1 MKKLLLFAALAA
13 TVLSVNAQYKVE
25 KLWGSTNVPSAADC
39 RQGVGLN
46 GKFYINHKGAAA
58 TETTEA
64 VEPAVLVYSEG
75 GQENQQFPGGSN
87 CGLNIDQAGHLIVSL
102 ATFPNAGSW
111 IFDDET
117 AMIRVID
124 PATGEVTD
132 LPLGGGAP
140 NGGRLDVLG
149 RAYGDLLGSGEL
161 YLPYLPADGKINR
174 YFYEDGV
181 VLGEDCYAPLQ
192 SPAAN
197 ADNMTIINA
206 VVDADG
212 VDAIFYYQRG
222 GNPYLYYFNGDNL
235 DGEVIAI
242 PTTEDGIMRCNQNGA
257 DFFAFNGKN
266 FVVYPCGKANN
277 AYYDGFA
284 ILEVGAD
291 VPLFVKAP
299 TIAAAPNAFQANWLN
314 AEVGEDGVTIY
325 QYVPGK
331 SMEVYKMTLEE
342 EDTPDV
348 YILGEVGE
356 NAWAPNVGQK
366 MEYAEG
372 VYTATITCDGRKS
385 GYNYF
390 SFTTELAENNDQGG
404 WDYIAPFRFGAV
416 SDGDF
421 DVTEDMLNI
430 DLSLTKEGGQAFKI
444 PAGEYTLTVN
454 LETMKLVIA
463 PVAKT
468 REITGD
474 VKDKEGN
481 PIEGVTVTATPVDLT
496 PAGMRRAEADTYTTT
511 TDANGHYALEVP
523 ADGEYELTFEK
534 EGYKTVTVPEL
545 EGEAVELE
553 SDATAVNDINSI
565 KAVAGVKYVNAAGQV
580 SNVPFDGINVKI
592 TSYTDGSKTT
602 TKVVK

>member
-25 KLWGSTNVPSAADC
+25 KLWGSENVPTAADC

-46 GKFYINHKGAAA
+46 GKFYINNK
-58 TETTEA
+58 TTEA
-64 VEPAVLVYSEG
+64 PAVMVYSEAG
-75 GQENQQFPGGSN
+75 LENQQFDGGLN
-87 CGLNIDQAGHLIVSL
+87 CGINIDQAGHLIVSL
-102 ATFPNAGSW
+102 ATFPNAASW

-149 RAYGDLLGSGEL
+149 RAFGDLLGEGEL
-161 YLPYLPADGKINR
+161 YLPLLPANGGINR
-174 YFYEDGV
+174 YFYQGGE
-181 VLGEDCYAPLQ
+181 VLGEDCYAPQ
-192 SPAAN
+192 QNPAAN

-206 VVDADG
+206 VVDAEG
-212 VDAIFYYQRG
+212 NDAIFYYQRG
-222 GNPYLYYFNGDNL
+222 GYPYLYYWNGDNL
-235 DGEVIAI
+235 EGEAI
-242 PTTEDGIMRCNQNGA
+242 TIPADANGMIRCNQNGA
-257 DFFAFNGKN
+257 DFFAFKGKN
-266 FVVYPCGKANN
+266 FVVYPCGAANN
-277 AYYDGFA
+277 AYYDGFG
-284 ILEVGAD
+284 IYEIGAEA
-291 VPLFVKAP
+291 PLFVKAP
-299 TIAAAPNAFQANWLN
+299 TIATAPNAFQANWLN

-331 SMEVYKMTLEE
+331 SMEVYKLTLEE
-342 EDTPDV
+342 EETPNV

-356 NAWAPNVGQK
+356 NNWAPNVGQK

-372 VYTATITCDGRKS
+372 VYTATITCDGRNS

-404 WDYIAPFRFGAV
+404 WDYIAPYRFGAV

-421 DVTEDMLNI
+421 DVTEEMLNTE
-430 DLSLTKEGGQAFKI
+430 LALTKEGGQAYKI

-454 LETMKLVIA
+454 LETLKLVIA
-463 PVAKT
+463 PVVNT
-468 REITGD
+468 REISGD

-481 PIEGVTVTATPVDLT
+481 PIEGVTVTAVPVDEE
-496 PAGMRRAEADTYTTT
+496 PAGMRRAAGDTYTTT
-511 TDANGHYALEVP
+511 TDADGHYSLEVP
-523 ADGEYELTFEK
+523 ADGVYELTFEK
-534 EGYKTVTVPEL
+534 DGYKTVTVPEL
-545 EGEAVELE
+545 ESEAVELE
-553 SDATAVNDINSI
+553 SDNTAVNDINTT
-565 KAVAGVKYVNAAGQV
+565 KAVVSVKYVNAAGQV
-580 SNVPFDGINVKI
+580 SNVPFDGINVKV